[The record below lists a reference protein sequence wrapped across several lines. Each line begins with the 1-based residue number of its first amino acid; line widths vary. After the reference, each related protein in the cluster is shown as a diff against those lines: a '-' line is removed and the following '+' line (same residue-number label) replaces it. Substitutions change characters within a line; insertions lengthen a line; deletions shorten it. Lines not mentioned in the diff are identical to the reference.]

1 MPHPIGL
8 PPPVESTTTGGGLG
22 WLVRRV
28 LEGRWLGCRQWQR
41 LHSVDLAS
49 CIVCVASFIL
59 IRQCIDE
66 GFVEKLEAERS
77 EG

>member
-1 MPHPIGL
+1 M
-8 PPPVESTTTGGGLG
+8 G

-41 LHSVDLAS
+41 LHSIDLAS
-49 CIVCVASFIL
+49 CIVYVASFIL